1 MTYTPQRSTFLL
13 PQDHPDHPLQV
24 MLWEK
29 ARDAE
34 QIQYRQAQAKADQG
48 EANQGEE
55 DPTGPIRFSS
65 GELDGNPTDCLC
77 EQLILLSAFTHELQ
91 MQAHLLH
98 LNYVGSN
105 FLAVHAFLKD
115 RYEAH
120 IDQFDTIA
128 EFVRALGKPMPATH
142 AELLKILPAFEHAM
156 STAECQLSNYAENLA
171 HQACMA
177 TALESAATERAPLNS
192 PGSLENSMG
201 TPQRQIDVA
210 NYMAELVADTGKT
223 RWFITAT
230 LS

>member
-1 MTYTPQRSTFLL
+1 MTYTPQRATFLL
-13 PQDHPDHPLQV
+13 PEDHPDHPLQ
-24 MLWEK
+24 
-29 ARDAE
+29 AHRRRQDAE
-34 QIQYRQAQAKADQG
+34 HNQRQRTIEEERLLQATIRARPAWSPDMEQEMLSRKAEQTS
-48 EANQGEE
+48 QQ
-55 DPTGPIRFSS
+55 
-65 GELDGNPTDCLC
+65 PTDCLC

-105 FLAVHAFLKD
+105 FLAVHAFLKG
-115 RYEAH
+115 RYETH

-171 HQACMA
+171 HQSCMA
-177 TALESAATERAPLNS
+177 TALESAAAE
-192 PGSLENSMG
+192 
-201 TPQRQIDVA
+201 QRQIDVA
-210 NYMAELVADTGKT
+210 NYMAELVADAGKT